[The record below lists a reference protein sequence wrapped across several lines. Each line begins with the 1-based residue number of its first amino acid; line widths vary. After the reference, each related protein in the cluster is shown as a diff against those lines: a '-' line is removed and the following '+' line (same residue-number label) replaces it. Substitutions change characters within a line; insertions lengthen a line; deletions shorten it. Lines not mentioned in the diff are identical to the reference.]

1 MGSWRPLRAG
11 PAVSDHAPRWDA
23 GARGSGGMGRLYGLL
38 GLVGMLTL
46 VGSLLGYA
54 RNASIASVF
63 GLSGETDAYFVA
75 IFIPITLQAVLVY
88 GAISPALVRVYVNY
102 IEKGKLEDARITFSS
117 ILNVLSIG
125 LAVVAVLGIVFS
137 RQLVGAIAPGLDAES
152 ARLSSHLM
160 SFTLPLLVPLCVA
173 ALIGP
178 VLNAK
183 GHFFTPALSALI
195 LNAFTIAFIVVV
207 GGTMGVVAAAVG
219 VLLGGFA
226 HVGLLAIWMRRMEI
240 SYSPTIRLAH
250 PGVRRVLLTSAPL
263 FGYMGVAYF
272 APLIERLLAS
282 FLAEG
287 TVSIVAIAVTIFA
300 FPALVFNA
308 SLGVIVYPQFV
319 RVAAKAR
326 AELGDAL
333 MQASRLVL
341 VALIPAT
348 LLIMVA
354 SGPLTRLAY
363 GPGNVSSADVRT
375 GGAFLAVYV
384 IGLTAVGLT
393 QILQRG
399 IYATGD
405 FMTPL
410 KVEVLALGP
419 YVALAVALSQ
429 IWSVVGLALAR
440 TVHFALVMLLTF
452 WIARRAP
459 GVPSLRK
466 LASFAIRPL
475 LAGIGMVAFYTAA
488 NLAIDQAHASPSY
501 VVGAGEQLVLLVASA
516 CVYLLVSTGLG
527 VQEVAVLWKIL
538 PMPRRRGLVDR
549 LHPANSSSLLQS
561 GAQHGGKL

>member
-1 MGSWRPLRAG
+1 
-11 PAVSDHAPRWDA
+11 
-23 GARGSGGMGRLYGLL
+23 MGRLYGLL

-102 IEKGKLEDARITFSS
+102 IEKGKLEDARITFSA
-117 ILNVLSIG
+117 ILNLLSAG

-173 ALIGP
+173 ALVGP

-183 GHFFTPALSALI
+183 GHFFTPALNALI

-207 GGTMGVVAAAVG
+207 GKTMGITAAAVG

-226 HVGLLAIWMRRMEI
+226 HVGLLAIWLRRMDI

-250 PGVRRVLLTSAPL
+250 PGVRSVLLTSGPL
-263 FGYMGVAYF
+263 FGYMAVAYC
-272 APLIERLLAS
+272 APLLERLLAS
-282 FLAEG
+282 FLVEG
-287 TVSIVAIAVTIFA
+287 SVSIVAIAVSIFA
-300 FPALVFNA
+300 LPTLVFNG

-319 RVAAKAR
+319 RAAAR
-326 AELGDAL
+326 AGADLGDAL

-341 VALIPAT
+341 FVLIPAT
-348 LLIMVA
+348 LLLMVA

-384 IGLTAVGLT
+384 VGLTAVGLT

-405 FMTPL
+405 FATPL

-419 YVALAVALSQ
+419 YAALAVALSQ
-429 IWSVVGLALAR
+429 MGSVVGLALAR

-452 WIARRAP
+452 WIARRVP
-459 GVPSLRK
+459 EVPSLRK
-466 LASFAIRPL
+466 LAAFAVRPL
-475 LAGIGMVAFYTAA
+475 LAGIGMVAFYAVA
-488 NLAIDQAHASPSY
+488 YLAIDHAHASPSY
-501 VVGAGEQLVLLVASA
+501 VVGAGELLALLVASA
-516 CVYLLVSTGLG
+516 CVYLLVCAVLG
-527 VQEVAVLWKIL
+527 VREVAGIWDLL
-538 PMPRRRGLVDR
+538 PAPGRRSLVNR
-549 LHPANSSSLLQS
+549 PPAANSSPPLRS
-561 GAQHGGKL
+561 GAQYGGRS